1 MFASWGSLGHL
12 TVAEPGAL
20 IGFLGPRAGQAL
32 SGSRLPEGTQR
43 AENLHAHGLVDA
55 AIAPGE
61 LAAFQ
66 DRVLTA
72 ITAEPRSAPRPG
84 PAPIAAGPA
93 WESVLRTRRADGQVP
108 PT

>member
-1 MFASWGSLGHL
+1 M
-12 TVAEPGAL
+12 AEPGAL
-20 IGFLGPRAGQAL
+20 IGFLGPRADQAL
-32 SGSRLPEGTQR
+32 SGSRLTEGTQR

-93 WESVLRTRRADGQVP
+93 
-108 PT
+108 

>member
-1 MFASWGSLGHL
+1 MSLITMTSQDGGVPM
-12 TVAEPGAL
+12 TT
-20 IGFLGPRAGQAL
+20 R
-32 SGSRLPEGTQR
+32 TQR

-55 AIAPGE
+55 VIAPGE
-61 LAAFQ
+61 LAAFL

-93 WESVLRTRRADGQVP
+93 
-108 PT
+108 